1 MGKVT
6 TLFKTTVLFLGFA
19 VVSNTASAQQEV
31 SAASSRSQTAT
42 TKTTNV
48 QNVNQSGKAELPYL
62 NYKGISDNEK
72 AKAAWIKDNPEA
84 YKKFVGAPAQ
94 PQKTTTTDSKKQ

>member
-6 TLFKTTVLFLGFA
+6 TLFKATILFFGFA
-19 VVSNTASAQQEV
+19 VLSNTASAQQEV
-31 SAASSRSQTAT
+31 SSASSRSQTAA

-48 QNVNQSGKAELPYL
+48 QNGKAELPYI
-62 NYKGISDNEK
+62 NYKGIADNDK

-84 YKKFVGAPAQ
+84 YKKFVGAPVQ
-94 PQKTTTTDSKKQ
+94 PQKNTTTDSKKQ